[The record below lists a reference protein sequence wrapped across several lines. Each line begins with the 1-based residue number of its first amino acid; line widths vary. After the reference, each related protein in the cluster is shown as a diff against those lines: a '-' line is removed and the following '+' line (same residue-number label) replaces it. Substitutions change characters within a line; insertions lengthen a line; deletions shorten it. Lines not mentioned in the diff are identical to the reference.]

1 MLQLRSRHF
10 CTVSTHLRH
19 PHLSARW
26 VFCCGSTPQLIETG
40 LSRRISELSQTSVA
54 VNQPYVPKAITVISS
69 KTQGDVSWIDF
80 GRLRKSGEKGTDYT
94 EMFFITWKCLELH
107 RKGPDTIPSVKQL
120 FPSIQ
125 GLKGDKNF
133 ADIFYVE
140 EG

>member
-1 MLQLRSRHF
+1 M
-10 CTVSTHLRH
+10 STHLRH